1 MNSLIRDKSIS
12 PARRFSN
19 EIKRGKAILIEPRL
33 RRILL
38 SKRCSVMLIIP
49 CSWKRLEYGNFFL
62 DREYKSPWLKQ
73 SKSQSN
79 IHFSL
84 RSSGSLVSYVT
95 RGRVL
100 GFIAVG
106 EGWCRPPRPYFF
118 FNKTAMKTSLENLIC
133 CLLNFIA
140 SFWTRSI
147 CQM

>member
-1 MNSLIRDKSIS
+1 
-12 PARRFSN
+12 
-19 EIKRGKAILIEPRL
+19 
-33 RRILL
+33 
-38 SKRCSVMLIIP
+38 MLIIP

-73 SKSQSN
+73 SKSQSKLKSESY

-118 FNKTAMKTSLENLIC
+118 FNKDGNENVTRKFN
-133 CLLNFIA
+133 LL
-140 SFWTRSI
+140 SFKLYRVLLDPLNLSNI
-147 CQM
+147 SDF

>member
-1 MNSLIRDKSIS
+1 MRLK
-12 PARRFSN
+12 
-19 EIKRGKAILIEPRL
+19 EVLIEPRL

-62 DREYKSPWLKQ
+62 DREYKTPWLKQ

-118 FNKTAMKTSLENLIC
+118 LTKMAMKTSLENLIC
-133 CLLNFIA
+133 CLFGPAQFVKCKRLLE
-140 SFWTRSI
+140 T
-147 CQM
+147 C